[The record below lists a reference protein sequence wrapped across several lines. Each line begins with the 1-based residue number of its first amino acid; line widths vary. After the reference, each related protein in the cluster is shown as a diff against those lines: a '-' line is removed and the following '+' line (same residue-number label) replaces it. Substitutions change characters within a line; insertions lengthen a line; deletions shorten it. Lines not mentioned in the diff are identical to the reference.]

1 MSSAIEELLRC
12 PSCGGEL
19 HNEGDGLLCVGCG
32 RPYARDEG
40 TPVLLLA
47 PPAEQAPPGL
57 AGRALASIVA
67 RPAVYDRVQRL
78 AGIEAIFRKVGPTL
92 AATRGGLVLDVGAGT
107 GIVEP
112 RLPSSARY
120 VWLDSDPQK
129 LRGFRAKSQAP
140 ALLADATGI
149 PLRDASV
156 DWALSIFVS
165 HHLDDAQLGQM
176 LDELRRVSQRIL
188 FLDAVLSPRRTSR
201 LLWRYDRGRHPRQT
215 SELRRELASRFRLL
229 DDEEFTVR
237 HTYLLVTGE

>member
-1 MSSAIEELLRC
+1 MSGAIDELLLC
-12 PSCGGEL
+12 PSCGGDL
-19 HNEGDGLLCVGCG
+19 RNEGDGLLCAGCS
-32 RPYARDEG
+32 RTYARDEG

-57 AGRALASIVA
+57 AGRALASVVA
-67 RPAVYDRVQRL
+67 RPAVYDLVQRL

-92 AATRGGLVLDVGAGT
+92 AATQGGLVLDVGAGT

-112 RLPSSARY
+112 RLPRSARY

-156 DWALSIFVS
+156 DWALSVFVA

-176 LDELRRVSQRIL
+176 FDELRRVSKRVFL
-188 FLDAVLSPRRTSR
+188 LDAVLSPRRISR
-201 LLWRYDRGRHPRQT
+201 LLWRYDRGRHPRQA
-215 SELRRELASRFRLL
+215 SVLRRELASRFRLL